1 MISVNS
7 DGRIQVGWIQ
17 NGIKN
22 RRIFRSV
29 KEAERF
35 QDLVDDVQNTI
46 KLCEEVDKF
55 NKDFSYDPDM
65 LNLKL
70 ENIDKDIVQLKER
83 LRIKK
88 DLQKKLGDRTQKLV
102 EQPRNVIDKETFFKE
117 IKQIKIEINRMDRF
131 FKEHAIISLQKGLKE
146 ALDEIKDYFS
156 YQKQVVKDVNV
167 MFKDLKKEVLQKFSS
182 ITTKDKVLSINE
194 VAKYLDV
201 SYSTVQMMM
210 FEQRLLYFKVG
221 NRYKIKEND
230 LEKWI
235 EKNKKATSRPSY

>member
-1 MISVNS
+1 MISINS

-17 NGIKN
+17 NGIKD

-35 QDLVDDVQNTI
+35 QDLIDDVQNTI

-55 NKDFSYDPDM
+55 NRDFNYDPDI

-70 ENIDKDIVQLKER
+70 ENIDKDIIQLKER
-83 LRIKK
+83 LRIKR
-88 DLQKKLGDRTQKLV
+88 DLQKKLGDRVKKLA
-102 EQPRNVIDKETFFKE
+102 EQPRNVIDRETFLKE
-117 IKQIKIEINRMDRF
+117 IKQIKSEINHMDRF
-131 FKEHAIISLQKGLKE
+131 FKEHSIIFLQKSLKE
-146 ALDEIKDYFS
+146 ALDEIKEYFNH
-156 YQKQVVKDVNV
+156 QKQAVKDIDI
-167 MFKDLKKEVLQKFSS
+167 MFKGLKKEILQKFSS

-194 VAKYLDV
+194 VAEYLGV
-201 SYSTVQMMM
+201 SYSMVQTIM
-210 FEQRLLYFKVG
+210 FEQRLPYFKAG

-235 EKNKKATSRPSY
+235 EKNRKIIGRNSY

>member
-22 RRIFRSV
+22 RRTFRSV

-70 ENIDKDIVQLKER
+70 ENIDKDIFQLKER
-83 LRIKK
+83 LRIKR
-88 DLQKKLGDRTQKLV
+88 DLQKKLGDRTQKLA

-117 IKQIKIEINRMDRF
+117 IKQIKSEINRMDRF
-131 FKEHAIISLQKGLKE
+131 FKEHSIVLLQHALKE
-146 ALDEIKDYFS
+146 ALDEMKEYFS

-182 ITTKDKVLSINE
+182 ITTRDKVLSINE
-194 VAKYLDV
+194 TAKYLGI

-210 FEQRLLYFKVG
+210 FEQRLPYFKVG

-235 EKNKKATSRPSY
+235 KKNKKAASRPLC